1 MSNPNDQTYYFD
13 QDQIK
18 CHIKIVKW
26 LGIIG
31 IILITLCLPVRVLAS
46 MDWSNSDPLDY
57 EVKVEANQTA
67 CSYLKQFDLQD
78 SVMLSVCHRDGEIS
92 IDIRLFLN
100 KTATIRGIL
109 LNLMQWNNLQ
119 RVSSSVNRAIEEAK
133 DLKE

>member
-1 MSNPNDQTYYFD
+1 
-13 QDQIK
+13 
-18 CHIKIVKW
+18 
-26 LGIIG
+26 
-31 IILITLCLPVRVLAS
+31 

-78 SVMLSVCHRDGEIS
+78 SVMLSVCHRGGEIS

-100 KTATIRGIL
+100 KTATIRGIP

-119 RVSSSVNRAIEEAK
+119 RVSSSVNRAIEEA
-133 DLKE
+133 